1 MTQGDYEVPQGRIRE
16 ERDNIRCLEDEL
28 VQGGILPEQ
37 ADQVIPALTAT
48 DSLALRSIGSIL
60 HDFHN
65 AAESIFEVI
74 ARDIDGSLP
83 THADWHRSLLTQ
95 MSLPL
100 NTRRPCVLRKET
112 VAALDEFRAFR
123 HVFRNV
129 YGFALDPERLH
140 LLLRRF
146 PQAADMLAKDLDEFA
161 DVMRQVVPSD

>member
-83 THADWHRSLLTQ
+83 THADGHRSLLTQ

-129 YGFALDPERLH
+129 FICCFEDSLRLQTCWPRGCSPADASARTERL
-140 LLLRRF
+140 RF
-146 PQAADMLAKDLDEFA
+146 
-161 DVMRQVVPSD
+161 R